1 MFVGWT
7 RAWWRQYLPNNLQPY
22 RHILLVIIMV
32 ITWMWCWCWYFSYI
46 RILSYWC
53 CGGVN
58 NVCVC
63 LYFLVIFNVFFS
75 VLYCLLY
82 LSSSTFIRFTLYLF
96 DGYDGDVLISL
107 RTEISRIARIALSL
121 LWLDALQICDYNQLL
136 FFLLILSVFVLFFVQ
151 HFCCCFL
158 FWSLN
163 VLKRNKR
170 KHY

>member
-1 MFVGWT
+1 MDVMLMFIFFLHT
-7 RAWWRQYLPNNLQPY
+7 
-22 RHILLVIIMV
+22 HFKLLMLR
-32 ITWMWCWCWYFSYI
+32 WCKQC
-46 RILSYWC
+46 
-53 CGGVN
+53 
-58 NVCVC
+58 VCVFVFSRYLQC
-63 LYFLVIFNVFFS
+63 FFS

-96 DGYDGDVLISL
+96 DGYVLISL

-151 HFCCCFL
+151 NFCCCFL

-163 VLKRNKR
+163 VLKRSKR